1 MNEEKILNAI
11 GLVGDDLITRAD
23 GPIPAAGFGKSW
35 LRWGTL
41 AACLC
46 AVVGLSVL
54 LRPMLGGLFGAK
66 SAAPAAAE
74 APAAM
79 MMDEA
84 ATTETAVAEEE
95 SAAAPAEEAPAEP
108 ESERQAV
115 ETPKSEAAAEGG
127 VIREPITVMGRY
139 YEQILSSDPDY
150 TPAELTEEDLEFYI
164 ERSNGDR
171 VYVLTWTE
179 TPAGVESWPYTIA
192 VFRDG
197 RVPLQFRYIGDQHH
211 YDNLPGSMRIG
222 TANFKRVGVD
232 DPLTFFH
239 EDFPEESL
247 GKPWQ
252 VLADGSRLYAVSE
265 PILTPNELTEGLS
278 NADLVTADRIMD
290 SLRLQADEMSDGGL
304 ATVDSA
310 LVLLFADDDRAAAY
324 LIMASPIV
332 CFGQRYTEVTAE
344 EGNTVLSEIQQ
355 NGGEGIQSPWNDPWC
370 TLSDGS
376 RVTALYLGTTVEG
389 KPVFSEAV
397 VGDMVF
403 PEYVIRN
410 FDYGPSVIYR
420 FSGS

>member
-23 GPIPAAGFGKSW
+23 GPIPAASFGNSW

-41 AACLC
+41 AACVCLLIG
-46 AVVGLSVL
+46 AARLVL
-54 LRPMLGGLFGAK
+54 PAFSGAK

-79 MMDEA
+79 MDMEA
-84 ATTETAVAEEE
+84 KMEE
-95 SAAAPAEEAPAEP
+95 SAPALTEEAPAEEASAET
-108 ESERQAV
+108 E
-115 ETPKSEAAAEGG
+115 KSEKQAFEEPKAGAAIQDE
-127 VIREPITVMGRY
+127 VIRESITVLGRN
-139 YEQILSSDPDY
+139 YEEILHTDPDY
-150 TPAELTEEDLEFYI
+150 TPAELTESDLEFYL
-164 ERSNGDR
+164 ERGNGDR

-179 TPAGVESWPYTIA
+179 TPAGPESWPYTIA
-192 VFRDG
+192 VFRNG
-197 RVPLQFRYIGDQHH
+197 RVPLQFRYIGEHH
-211 YDNLPGSMRIG
+211 YDNLPESMRIG

-239 EDFPEESL
+239 KDFPEESL

-355 NGGEGIQSPWNDPWC
+355 NSGEDIQSPWNDPWC
-370 TLSDGS
+370 ILSDGS

-410 FDYGPSVIYR
+410 FDYGHSVIYR
-420 FSGS
+420 FSES